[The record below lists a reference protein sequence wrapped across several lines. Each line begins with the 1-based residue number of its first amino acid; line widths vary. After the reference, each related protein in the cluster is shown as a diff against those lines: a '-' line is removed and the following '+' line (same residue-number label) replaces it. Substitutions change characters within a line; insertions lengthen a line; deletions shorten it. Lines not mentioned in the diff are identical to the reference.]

1 MPALGRW
8 KQKDQKFKVFLSY
21 MATPAQTGPVSCD
34 GENVLELAGSNG
46 CILCDYLSS
55 EFFILKG

>member
-46 CILCDYLSS
+46 CMLCDY
-55 EFFILKG
+55 FILKG